1 MFVAGKILESVM
13 TLLSIRRRCF
23 YFSCDKVFKCRRIVL
38 FMKNKEFWLGAV
50 GGSIGGLLGAV
61 SGSSSLFVVGVVGG
75 AMGFLIVWLVS
86 GFMK

>member
-1 MFVAGKILESVM
+1 MFVAGKTPEPAIV
-13 TLLSIRRRCF
+13 LLSICRRCF
-23 YFSCDKVFKCRRIVL
+23 YFSCDKVFKRGRIIL
-38 FMKNKEFWLGAV
+38 LMRSKEFWLGAV